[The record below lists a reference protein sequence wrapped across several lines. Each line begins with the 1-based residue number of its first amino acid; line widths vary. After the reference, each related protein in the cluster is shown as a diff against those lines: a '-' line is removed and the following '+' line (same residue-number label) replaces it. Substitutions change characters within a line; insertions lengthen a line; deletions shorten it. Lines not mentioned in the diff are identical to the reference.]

1 MRPLNRRRLKL
12 LKVLA
17 LLSQI
22 RWYNILL
29 LLVGQYL
36 IAFFV
41 FSDPQDRMASINY
54 LGIHLVIWSGAL
66 ALSFGF
72 LINSFYD
79 LEADS
84 INRPKQTA
92 FERLVSRPTS
102 LRTAIFLGITSLLM
116 AATVS
121 LKAAAFY
128 GIYMIALWFYS
139 HKLRNL
145 PIISH
150 TSAAVLA
157 LVPFFGL
164 SVYENFLSLHTFA
177 YGALLGLTLFSRELL
192 KDLMM
197 LKGDIITGRS
207 TVASEY
213 GLENTKFAL
222 LVSNSIAWIPA
233 FFIRDLFSPN
243 AEIGIF
249 LMLVILS
256 ISNLATLRTND
267 LRGLRWAHL
276 GYKIVLVLG
285 VLTLPFL

>member
-1 MRPLNRRRLKL
+1 MESMRH
-12 LKVLA
+12 
-17 LLSQI
+17 
-22 RWYNILL
+22 
-29 LLVGQYL
+29 
-36 IAFFV
+36 
-41 FSDPQDRMASINY
+41 
-54 LGIHLVIWSGAL
+54 LGIHFIIWSGAL

-84 INRPKQTA
+84 INRPNQTA
-92 FERLVSRPTS
+92 LERLVSRPTS
-102 LRTAIFLGITSLLM
+102 LRTAIFLGITSLLL
-116 AATVS
+116 ALSVS
-121 LKAAAFY
+121 FKAAGFY

-139 HKLRNL
+139 HKLRNI
-145 PIISH
+145 PIVSH

-157 LVPFFGL
+157 MVPFFGL

-192 KDLMM
+192 KDLLM
-197 LKGDIITGRS
+197 LKGDVITGRS

-213 GLENTKFAL
+213 GIENTKFAL
-222 LVSNSIAWIPA
+222 LVSNSIAWVPA
-233 FFIRDLFSPN
+233 FFTRDLFSRN

-256 ISNLATLRTND
+256 VSNLATLRTND